1 MLTCTTNNLVPNM
14 QFVSRPGKC
23 CHSAVLQKVLS
34 HDIIWLTKL
43 TAAFT
48 ENDAVGCY
56 DRLMNNVSLLILFWM
71 GVPSTVTSSIGKI
84 WDQAVHHIK
93 KIYGTS
99 TSTYSST
106 PTFPL
111 FGPGQGSTSW
121 PIFWLLR
128 FCLIIDSF
136 DPNLATALFTSVTL
150 EVVVCT
156 LGTAFVDDSSL

>member
-111 FGPGQGSTSW
+111 FGPGQGSTS
-121 PIFWLLR
+121 
-128 FCLIIDSF
+128 
-136 DPNLATALFTSVTL
+136 
-150 EVVVCT
+150 
-156 LGTAFVDDSSL
+156 